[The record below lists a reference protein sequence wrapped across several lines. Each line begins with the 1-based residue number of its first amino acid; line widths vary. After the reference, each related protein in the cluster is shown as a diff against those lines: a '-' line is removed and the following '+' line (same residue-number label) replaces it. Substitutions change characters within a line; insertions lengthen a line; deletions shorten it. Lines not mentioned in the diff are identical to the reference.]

1 MDNNQPTY
9 LTGLNII
16 SNKASPKNNNSKTI
30 YLSNDLIISPE
41 TDTYTSLPHPLDTRN
56 QTVEFLKY
64 STYRN
69 NLLKTEF
76 LDFLLKE
83 ENYSSLNESEKF
95 VRDKIVDNISTINK
109 NNAEINKK
117 RRVQKFNI
125 E

>member
-1 MDNNQPTY
+1 
-9 LTGLNII
+9 
-16 SNKASPKNNNSKTI
+16 
-30 YLSNDLIISPE
+30 
-41 TDTYTSLPHPLDTRN
+41 
-56 QTVEFLKY
+56 VEFLKY

-109 NNAEINKK
+109 NDAEINKK
-117 RRVQKFNI
+117 KKSTKR
-125 E
+125 